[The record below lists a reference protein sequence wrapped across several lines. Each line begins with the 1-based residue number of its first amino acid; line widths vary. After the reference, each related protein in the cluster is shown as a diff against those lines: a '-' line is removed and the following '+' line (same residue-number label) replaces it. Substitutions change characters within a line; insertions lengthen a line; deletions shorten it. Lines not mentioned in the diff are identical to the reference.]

1 MAQHCAE
8 IFQKTL
14 HIYNMSQGSDA
25 IDLIGG
31 FKPIDVRV
39 LLKKLLVK
47 YVKFFGKIINI
58 QSNKQYIENLKQ
70 LFQ

>member
-8 IFQKTL
+8 IFKKTL

-39 LLKKLLVK
+39 LLKKLLIK
-47 YVKFFGKIINI
+47 YVKCFGKVANI
-58 QSNKQYIENLKQ
+58 VANKQYIDNLK
-70 LFQ
+70 